1 MSVVPAA
8 LLLCLVVLCVSCTGS
23 FHTVFS
29 GVVCRLDRSFVA
41 VFRGGAGAAFLG
53 VRAYAP

>member
-8 LLLCLVVLCVSCTGS
+8 LLLCLAVSRVGCTGS
-23 FHTVFS
+23 FVTVFS
-29 GVVCRLDRSFVA
+29 GVVCLLDRSFVA